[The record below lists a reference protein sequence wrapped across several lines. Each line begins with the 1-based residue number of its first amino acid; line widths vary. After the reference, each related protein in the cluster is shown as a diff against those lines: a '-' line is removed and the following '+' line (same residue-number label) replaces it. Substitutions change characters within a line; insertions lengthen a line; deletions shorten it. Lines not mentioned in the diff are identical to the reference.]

1 MSVSWLVGFR
11 KKPKLK
17 DLDEFMQLLEF
28 TIEEPG
34 KRRGKYARVYNHR
47 KYVAVKSYILLKE
60 QSVSKILFFLLT
72 KKVLLE
78 KKIAWQK

>member
-17 DLDEFMQLLEF
+17 DLDEFMQSLGF

-34 KRRGKYARVYNHR
+34 KRRGEFARVYNFINES
-47 KYVAVKSYILLKE
+47 VAPRAIDFFYEDK
-60 QSVSKILFFLLT
+60 VSGQKFF
-72 KKVLLE
+72 
-78 KKIAWQK
+78 